1 MMSSKPLIALIAL
14 YQLSLGAL
22 TGPRCRFHPT
32 CSEYAKEALRRH
44 GALRGAALGLARLAR
59 CHPWHAGG
67 NDPVP
72 AAPGEAD
79 A

>member
-1 MMSSKPLIALIAL
+1 MTPSKPLIALITL

-32 CSEYAKEALRRH
+32 CSEYAKEALHRH
-44 GALRGAALGLARLAR
+44 GALRGSALGLARIAR
-59 CHPWHAGG
+59 CHPWHPGG
-67 NDPVP
+67 RDPVP
-72 AAPGEAD
+72 AAPGEAE